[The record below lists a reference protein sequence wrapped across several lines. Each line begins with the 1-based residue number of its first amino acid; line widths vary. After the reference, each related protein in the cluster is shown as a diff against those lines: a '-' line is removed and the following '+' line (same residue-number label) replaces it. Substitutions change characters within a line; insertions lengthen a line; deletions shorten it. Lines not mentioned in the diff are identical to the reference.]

1 MKNKQI
7 WTFVGIA
14 VILSVLLGIL
24 IHFSTI
30 LSSLGLSHENSQPGE
45 SGSILNAFLEVL
57 VSSLVAFCTF
67 MINFYIIKPFNSSR
81 QITPRLILLAI
92 ITTIITV
99 TLLSDSFFAVK
110 HLVNGNPIIKNF
122 NIVYTFH
129 DLFTGII
136 VLSGIYFIKTV
147 YDKQTVRIENE
158 KLKNDI
164 LFGQYESLKNHIS
177 PHFLFNSL
185 TALRELIDQN
195 PKDAKLYISHLS
207 LVLRYTLT
215 SIESQTKNLYEE
227 LEVADSYYNLL
238 KIRFGS
244 NLNVEIVV
252 DERLNNYRVPP
263 LAIQTLL
270 ENAVKHN
277 EISKNYPLKIRIEND
292 TGQNLIVTNEIHER
306 ASKEISTGIGLVN
319 ISKQYR
325 YLTGE
330 DISISISNN
339 KFSVCIPLLNP
350 NHNESNYSRR

>member
-7 WTFVGIA
+7 WTFIGIA
-14 VILSVLLGIL
+14 VILSIMLGIL
-24 IHFSTI
+24 IHFATI
-30 LSSLGLSHENSQPGE
+30 ISSLGFTHENFQTGE
-45 SGSILNAFLEVL
+45 PGSILNAFMEVL

-81 QITPRLILLAI
+81 QITSRLIILAI
-92 ITTIITV
+92 LTTVITV
-99 TLLSDSFFAVK
+99 TLLSDSFFALK
-110 HLVNGNPIIKNF
+110 HLVNGKPVIKNF

-136 VLSGIYFIKTV
+136 VLCGIYFIKTV
-147 YDKQTVRIENE
+147 FDKQNVRIENE

-227 LEVADSYYNLL
+227 LEVANSYYNLL

-244 NLNVEIVV
+244 NLKVETIV
-252 DERLNNYRVPP
+252 DEKFNDYRVPP

-277 EISKNYPLKIRIEND
+277 EISKGHPLMIRIESDN
-292 TGQNLIVTNEIHER
+292 TRNLIVTNEIHER

-330 DISISISNN
+330 DISISITNN
-339 KFSVCIPLLNP
+339 VFRVCIPLLNP
-350 NHNESNYSRR
+350 NQNESNYS

>member
-1 MKNKQI
+1 MKTKQI
-7 WTFVGIA
+7 WIFIGIA
-14 VILSVLLGIL
+14 VILSLMLGIL
-24 IHFSTI
+24 IHFTTI
-30 LSSLGLSHENSQPGE
+30 ISSLGFTQENLQAGE
-45 SGSILNAFLEVL
+45 PRSIANALLEVL

-67 MINFYIIKPFNSSR
+67 IVNYYIIKPFDSSR
-81 QITPRLILLAI
+81 QITFKLILTAI
-92 ITTIITV
+92 VTTVFTV
-99 TLLSDSFFAVK
+99 TVLSDSLFALK
-110 HLVNGNPIIKNF
+110 HLIDRGSFTKNF

-147 YDKQTVRIENE
+147 FDKQTVRIENE

-164 LFGQYESLKNHIS
+164 LLGQYESLKNHIS

-195 PKDAKLYISHLS
+195 PKDAKQYISHLS

-215 SIESQTKNLYEE
+215 SLESQTKSLYEE
-227 LEVADSYYNLL
+227 LEVAYSYYNLL

-244 NLNVEIVV
+244 SLRVETIV
-252 DERLNNYRVPP
+252 DEKFNNFRVPP

-270 ENAVKHN
+270 ENAIKHN
-277 EISKNYPLKIRIEND
+277 EISKSYPLVIRIESD
-292 TGQNLIVTNEIHER
+292 AYQNLIVTNQIHER

-339 KFSVCIPLLNP
+339 IFRVGIPLLKP
-350 NHNESNYSRR
+350 KENESNYS

>member
-1 MKNKQI
+1 
-7 WTFVGIA
+7 
-14 VILSVLLGIL
+14 
-24 IHFSTI
+24 
-30 LSSLGLSHENSQPGE
+30 
-45 SGSILNAFLEVL
+45 
-57 VSSLVAFCTF
+57 
-67 MINFYIIKPFNSSR
+67 
-81 QITPRLILLAI
+81 
-92 ITTIITV
+92 
-99 TLLSDSFFAVK
+99 
-110 HLVNGNPIIKNF
+110 
-122 NIVYTFH
+122 
-129 DLFTGII
+129 
-136 VLSGIYFIKTV
+136 
-147 YDKQTVRIENE
+147 
-158 KLKNDI
+158 
-164 LFGQYESLKNHIS
+164 
-177 PHFLFNSL
+177 
-185 TALRELIDQN
+185 
-195 PKDAKLYISHLS
+195 
-207 LVLRYTLT
+207 
-215 SIESQTKNLYEE
+215 
-227 LEVADSYYNLL
+227 VADSYYNLL

>member
-1 MKNKQI
+1 MKNRQI
-7 WTFVGIA
+7 WTFIGIA
-14 VILSVLLGIL
+14 AILSIMLGIL
-24 IHFSTI
+24 IHFATI
-30 LSSLGLSHENSQPGE
+30 ISSLGFTHENIQTGE
-45 SGSILNAFLEVL
+45 SESILNAFMEVL
-57 VSSLVAFCTF
+57 VSSLVAFCAF
-67 MINFYIIKPFNSSR
+67 MVNFYIIKPFNSSR
-81 QITPRLILLAI
+81 QISSRLIIIAI
-92 ITTIITV
+92 LTTVITV
-99 TLLSDSFFAVK
+99 TLLSDSFFALK
-110 HLVNGNPIIKNF
+110 HFINGKPVIKNF

-147 YDKQTVRIENE
+147 FDKQSVRIENE

-164 LFGQYESLKNHIS
+164 LHGQYESLKNHIS

-195 PKDAKLYISHLS
+195 PKDAKQYISHLS

-227 LEVADSYYNLL
+227 LEVAFSYYNLL

-244 NLNVEIVV
+244 NLKVETIV
-252 DERLNNYRVPP
+252 DEKLNDYRVPP

-277 EISKNYPLKIRIEND
+277 EISKDHPLKIRIESDNAR
-292 TGQNLIVTNEIHER
+292 NLIVTNEIHER

-330 DISISISNN
+330 DISISITNN
-339 KFSVCIPLLNP
+339 IFRVCIPLLNP
-350 NHNESNYSRR
+350 NHNESNYS